1 MSINNEPDQF
11 VEYIEYCDIM
21 YSQELNKLSIK
32 DLKNKRKVMK
42 NLSHLSPSFDVYFM
56 IDKIDEELENRIEH

>member
-1 MSINNEPDQF
+1 MNTNEKPDQF
-11 VEYIEYCDIM
+11 VEYVEYCDIM

-32 DLKNKRKVMK
+32 DLKNKRSVMQ
-42 NLSHLSPSFDVYFM
+42 NLTPLSPSFDVYFM

>member
-1 MSINNEPDQF
+1 MNINEKQDQF
-11 VEYIEYCDIM
+11 VEYVEYCDIM

-32 DLKNKRKVMK
+32 DLKNKRSVMQ
-42 NLSHLSPSFDVYFM
+42 NLTPLSPSFDVYFM

>member
-1 MSINNEPDQF
+1 MSANQQPDQF
-11 VEYIEYCDIM
+11 VEYIQYCDIM

-32 DLKNKRKVMK
+32 DLKNKRKVMQ

-56 IDKIDEELENRIEH
+56 IDKIDEELEDRIEH

>member
-1 MSINNEPDQF
+1 MSTNNQPDQF

-32 DLKNKRKVMK
+32 DLKNKRNVMK

>member
-1 MSINNEPDQF
+1 MSINDKQDQF
-11 VEYIEYCDIM
+11 VEYVEYCDIM

-32 DLKNKRKVMK
+32 DLKNKRSVMQ
-42 NLSHLSPSFDVYFM
+42 NLTPLSPSFDVYFM